1 MAMFNSYVKLPE
13 GTFSDSGHGSIGLE
27 RLEECVLFTG
37 NIWIWVPAATFGKHA
52 VRLCVPLPHCLA
64 QGIGANLSLAKN
76 FCSWMGIQPLP
87 AGQMWSTLH
96 HGCLVDEQLPNFLP
110 LNLHD
115 SSIKNPVKSTIWTR

>member
-1 MAMFNSYVKLPE
+1 MFNSYVKLPE

-27 RLEECVLFTG
+27 RLEASSPATFGSFGWL
-37 NIWIWVPAATFGKHA
+37 VPAATFGKRA

-64 QGIGANLSLAKN
+64 QGIGANLSLANN

-96 HGCLVDEQLPNFLP
+96 HGCLVDAQLPNFLP

-115 SSIKNPVKSTIWTR
+115 S